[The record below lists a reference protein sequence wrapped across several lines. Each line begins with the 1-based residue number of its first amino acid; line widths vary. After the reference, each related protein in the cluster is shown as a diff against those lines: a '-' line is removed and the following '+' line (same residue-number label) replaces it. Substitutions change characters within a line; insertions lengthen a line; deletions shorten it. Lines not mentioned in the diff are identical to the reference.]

1 MKLIYVNRIA
11 AHSGIFQKSETDPI
25 DIEIHYCK
33 WVYPIDMLKKYRLLM
48 SRYFCV
54 QSSSMMSA
62 SRPIMV
68 SAPRMTFPA
77 FTFSP
82 PSTIRKVFNRLD
94 DEIDH
99 RADGLKDWAECNHAN
114 RLPSIN
120 MRITIRRSSHGAKS
134 DRTAFPRFPPPNS
147 RSRATHEFHLPLCR
161 TPSPR

>member
-1 MKLIYVNRIA
+1 MGVNRVAVHFDIL
-11 AHSGIFQKSETDPI
+11 QKSENDPI
-25 DIEIHYCK
+25 DILSCYFI

-62 SRPIMV
+62 SRPIIV

-99 RADGLKDWAECNHAN
+99 RADGLKDWAECNHAY

-120 MRITIRRSSHGAKS
+120 MRITIRRSFRATES
-134 DRTAFPRFPPPNS
+134 DRRAFLRFLPPSS
-147 RSRATHEFHLPLCR
+147 RNREVLAPHQQRHQR
-161 TPSPR
+161 PSPR